1 MKAPNFTLPYIDK
14 EGHYQLKDDLG
25 KIIVLTFWTSW
36 CPDCGSDLP
45 LKEKLYQTVD
55 SEKVKFITI
64 NVVGRE
70 REPSEGI
77 RFYNKFLTQPTLVDR
92 GLEVYRQF
100 NCLGVPTTVI
110 INQDGEIIVQ
120 LSAHAKP
127 IDIMQAISPFIY

>member
-1 MKAPNFTLPYIDK
+1 MKALNFTLPYIDK
-14 EGHYQLKDDLG
+14 EGSYQLKSDLG

-36 CPDCGSDLP
+36 CPACGSDLP

-64 NVVGRE
+64 NVAGRE
-70 REPSEGI
+70 RTPNEGLH
-77 RFYNKFLTQPTLVDR
+77 FHNNFLTQPTLVDR

-110 INQDGEIIVQ
+110 INQDGEIITQ
-120 LSAHAKP
+120 LSDHANP
-127 IDIMQAISPFIY
+127 IDMIQTISPYI